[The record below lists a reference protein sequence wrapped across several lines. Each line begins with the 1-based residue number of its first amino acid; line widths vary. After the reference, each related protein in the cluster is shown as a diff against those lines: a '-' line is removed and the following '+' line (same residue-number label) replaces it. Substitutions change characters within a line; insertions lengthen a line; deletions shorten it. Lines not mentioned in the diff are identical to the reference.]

1 MFETDYHEILQKVE
15 KVDPILYGKTRNFLD
30 GQVTYLSPYISRG
43 VISTNLILKSIINKG
58 YKLYEIES
66 FVKEL
71 LWRDYF
77 QKIWISKGDAINL
90 DLKQPQINVAHQQ
103 IPTAIINGDT
113 GIDAI
118 DQYIKKLYET
128 GYMHNHM
135 RMYTAALTCNIA
147 QSHWLQ
153 PARWMY
159 YHLLDA
165 DWASNACSWQWVAGS
180 FSSKK
185 YFANQ
190 ENINKYSKTNQT
202 KTFLD
207 CPYETFEK
215 TEIPVSLKDT
225 TLLQIKT
232 SLPKQSTP
240 IIDTNLPTYIYTIYN
255 LDPQWHKNEKGNRI
269 LLLEPSHFEQYP
281 ISQKVL
287 DFILSLSNNIDNIQL
302 FTSEFHNLEKLQNSK
317 YFIFKEHPTTK
328 HFYGKKEDREFIAAE
343 VSGYFPSFFSYW
355 KKIEPIVKKKFLQ
368 NE

>member
-1 MFETDYHEILQKVE
+1 MFTSDYQEILQKAE
-15 KVDPILYGKTRNFLD
+15 AVDPVLYGKTRNFLD
-30 GQVTYLSPYISRG
+30 GHVTYLSPYISRG
-43 VISTNLILKSIINKG
+43 VITTSFVLKSVIEKG
-58 YKLYEIES
+58 YKFYEIES

-77 QKIWISKGDAINL
+77 QQVWINKGEALHN
-90 DLKQPQINVAHQQ
+90 DLKQSQSNVAHFQ
-103 IPTAIINGDT
+103 IPKAIACAQT
-113 GIDAI
+113 GIEAI
-118 DQYIKKLYET
+118 DKSIKELYDT

-135 RMYTAALTCNIA
+135 RMYTAALACNIA
-147 QSHWLQ
+147 QSHWRH

-165 DWASNACSWQWVAGS
+165 DWASNACSWQWVAGA

-190 ENINKYSKTNQT
+190 ENINKYTKTNQS

-215 TEIPVSLKDT
+215 IEIPEPLKDT
-225 TLLQIKT
+225 TMIQLKT
-232 SLPKQSTP
+232 SLPNQRNP